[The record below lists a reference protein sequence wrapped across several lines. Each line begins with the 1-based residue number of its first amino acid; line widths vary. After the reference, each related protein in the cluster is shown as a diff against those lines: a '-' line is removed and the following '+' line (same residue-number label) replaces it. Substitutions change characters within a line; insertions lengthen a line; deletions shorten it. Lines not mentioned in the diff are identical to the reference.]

1 MKTSME
7 IQGYEI
13 IVIQS
18 LKESDRKTGEELFN
32 DILRYKPEINKDVY
46 V

>member
-1 MKTSME
+1 MKTPIE

-18 LKESDRKTGEELFN
+18 LKEGDRKTGEEL
-32 DILRYKPEINKDVY
+32 
-46 V
+46 